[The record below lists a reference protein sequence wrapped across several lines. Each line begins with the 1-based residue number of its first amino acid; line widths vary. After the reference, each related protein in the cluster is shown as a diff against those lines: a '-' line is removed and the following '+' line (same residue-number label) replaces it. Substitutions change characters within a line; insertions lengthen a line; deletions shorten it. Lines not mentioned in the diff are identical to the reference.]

1 MFLPRIMIERFGW
14 PGFLVFAIPNVI
26 GCAAFGYVVKTR
38 QRSEAMV
45 ASHATAMTWFSI
57 VTIAYH
63 MFFIVYLLDEVL
75 PAFQDIPWLPLG
87 TTAIVL
93 GLGVLISGLCDR
105 DWLILTVITYAV
117 SITALFSIGLRPLE
131 LIEWHGRDPQGE
143 LWWLASAIALGF
155 LLCPYLDLTF
165 HRAIQHSPSKHAFA
179 VFGISFAVMLVL
191 TCAMWFMPVRML
203 VPVAVV
209 HLMMQM
215 IFTVGAHVRE
225 IRGSAALTSNT
236 NRWLAIV
243 LPFAAALLPAIMN
256 AVQPEQEHGESTYL
270 RFLVFYGLLFPL
282 YGLLFMASHRRVSG
296 NRGGILIGIVAV
308 SVLCFEIAFLH
319 HRPQYLVVPAV
330 LIAIFMLFQK
340 SSAPIA

>member
-14 PGFLVFAIPNVI
+14 LGFIVFAIPNVI
-26 GCAAFGYVVKTR
+26 GCAAFGYVVRTR
-38 QRSEAMV
+38 QRSQAMV

-87 TTAIVL
+87 TAAIVL

-105 DWLILTVITYAV
+105 DWLILTVITYVV
-117 SITALFSIGLRPLE
+117 SITALLSIGLRPLE
-131 LIEWHGRDPQGE
+131 LIEWHGRDPQSE
-143 LWWLASAIALGF
+143 LWWLAPAIAFGF

-165 HRAIQHSPSKHAFA
+165 HRALQLSPSKHAFA
-179 VFGISFAVMLVL
+179 VFGIAFTVMLAL
-191 TCAMWFMPVRML
+191 TCTMWFMPVRML

-209 HLMMQM
+209 HLMMQV

-225 IRGSAALTSNT
+225 IRGSAALTSNL
-236 NRWLAIV
+236 NRWLAIL
-243 LPFAAALLPAIMN
+243 LPFAAALLPSIMKI
-256 AVQPEQEHGESTYL
+256 VQPDLLHGENTYL

-282 YGLLFMASHRRVSG
+282 YGLLFMAGHGRVSG
-296 NRGGILIGIVAV
+296 NRGGIVIGIVAV
-308 SVLCFEIAFLH
+308 SVLCFEMAFLH
-319 HRPQYLVVPAV
+319 HRPQFLVVPAV
-330 LIAIFMLFQK
+330 LILLFMLVRK
-340 SSAPIA
+340 PNTRTA